1 MRHND
6 GIPIAGGDFGKEP
19 LSVLFGEICFVCY
32 KDIGVRIQ
40 FVEFIAPLMQQMVGL
55 ILTIN
60 NYLILNVFLFKKV
73 KNTRIYT
80 RKNRGRKNIFLDNP

>member
-1 MRHND
+1 M
-6 GIPIAGGDFGKEP
+6 I
-19 LSVLFGEICFVCY
+19 
-32 KDIGVRIQ
+32 
-40 FVEFIAPLMQQMVGL
+40 GL

-80 RKNRGRKNIFLDNP
+80 RKNRGRKNIFLDNPERGVFLIK